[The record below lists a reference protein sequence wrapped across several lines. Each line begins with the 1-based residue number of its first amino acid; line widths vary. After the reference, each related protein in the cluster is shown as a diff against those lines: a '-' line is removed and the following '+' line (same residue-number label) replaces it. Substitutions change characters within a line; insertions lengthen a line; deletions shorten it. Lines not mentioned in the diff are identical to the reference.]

1 MTSDLITD
9 KEFELAIEGM
19 TCTACAG
26 RVERQ
31 LNKVSGVKSYVDF
44 ATETAHLSLTK
55 PVALE
60 EIFQVVSKA
69 GYSATTN
76 PTHLVGASKLNKKLF
91 VSVVLSFLVASLSMI
106 AALQFDYWQWVTL
119 ILSIPVVFW
128 GSAPFHQA
136 AYKNLKHKTTTMDTL
151 VSLGVLVSFSWSA
164 YQVLFGGA
172 GAASYRMMFSWLSH
186 SGMVE
191 LYFEVATVVPTVVLI
206 GRWLELRTRR
216 SATDSVKAL
225 LATVPENSIIK
236 VAGVETEVKTASI
249 KQSDLV
255 VVRLGERIPVDGVIQ
270 SGTSSIDASVITGE
284 SIPQEV
290 EIGSLVSAG
299 SVNLSGILIISATTP
314 GNASRISL
322 IASLVREATS
332 SKAKVANLT
341 DSISRIFVPFIILL
355 ALFTYL
361 AWFFIGNDPNQALTA
376 AVAVLVIA
384 CPCALGIAVPISLI
398 MAASVGAKAG
408 AVIRNPDTLSLL
420 SKIDTVVLDKTG
432 TLTSNQMSVTDVVAI
447 GVNDPSEVLAR
458 AAAVE
463 KGSLHPIAQAIAK
476 ADNQLTASKIREEV
490 SVGVFGEINGLE
502 IFVVNPDKSPIQL
515 SAELQS
521 GVTNL
526 RKSGV
531 VVIVGW
537 GGYVTGLIV
546 VADTVR
552 PTSAVAVAKLHK
564 LDIKT
569 LLLSGDFAQSVE
581 IIAKSTGVQ
590 ASKSGVSPEQKYAEI
605 VELKKSG
612 VVAMVGDGLNDT
624 AALAQADVGISMGTG
639 THAAQSA
646 AAITIIGDD
655 PELIPYAIRL
665 GRRTKRT
672 IEQNLFWAFIYN
684 IVLIPVAA
692 LGLLNPLLAGTAMA
706 FSSITVVLNSLRM
719 RRFS

>member
-151 VSLGVLVSFSWSA
+151 VSLGVFVSFSWSA

-332 SKAKVANLT
+332 SKAKIANLT

-361 AWFFIGNDPNQALTA
+361 AWFFIGDDPNQALTA

-502 IFVVNPDKSPIQL
+502 VFVVNPDKSPIQL

-564 LDIKT
+564 LGIKT

>member
-1 MTSDLITD
+1 
-9 KEFELAIEGM
+9 
-19 TCTACAG
+19 
-26 RVERQ
+26 
-31 LNKVSGVKSYVDF
+31 
-44 ATETAHLSLTK
+44 
-55 PVALE
+55 
-60 EIFQVVSKA
+60 
-69 GYSATTN
+69 
-76 PTHLVGASKLNKKLF
+76 
-91 VSVVLSFLVASLSMI
+91 
-106 AALQFDYWQWVTL
+106 
-119 ILSIPVVFW
+119 
-128 GSAPFHQA
+128 
-136 AYKNLKHKTTTMDTL
+136 
-151 VSLGVLVSFSWSA
+151 
-164 YQVLFGGA
+164 
-172 GAASYRMMFSWLSH
+172 
-186 SGMVE
+186 
-191 LYFEVATVVPTVVLI
+191 
-206 GRWLELRTRR
+206 
-216 SATDSVKAL
+216 
-225 LATVPENSIIK
+225 
-236 VAGVETEVKTASI
+236 VETEVKTVSI

-270 SGTSSIDASVITGE
+270 FGTSSVDASVITGE

-332 SKAKVANLT
+332 SKAKIANLT

-564 LDIKT
+564 LGIKT

>member
-225 LATVPENSIIK
+225 LATVPESSIIK

-332 SKAKVANLT
+332 SKAKIANLT

-361 AWFFIGNDPNQALTA
+361 AWFFIGDDPNQALTA

-502 IFVVNPDKSPIQL
+502 VFVVNPDKSPIQL

-564 LDIKT
+564 LGIKT

>member
-332 SKAKVANLT
+332 SKAKIANLT

-361 AWFFIGNDPNQALTA
+361 AWFFIGDDPNQALTA

-564 LDIKT
+564 LGIKT

>member
-236 VAGVETEVKTASI
+236 VAEVETEVKTASI

-332 SKAKVANLT
+332 SKAKIANLT

-361 AWFFIGNDPNQALTA
+361 AWFFIGDDPNQALTA

-502 IFVVNPDKSPIQL
+502 VFVVNPDKSPIQL

-564 LDIKT
+564 LGIKT

>member
-151 VSLGVLVSFSWSA
+151 ISLGVLVSFSWSA

-332 SKAKVANLT
+332 SKAKIANLT

-490 SVGVFGEINGLE
+490 SVGVFGEVNGLE
-502 IFVVNPDKSPIQL
+502 VFVVNPDKSPIQL

-564 LDIKT
+564 LGIKT

>member
-255 VVRLGERIPVDGVIQ
+255 VVRLGERIPVDGVIR

-332 SKAKVANLT
+332 SKAKIANLT

-564 LDIKT
+564 LGIKT

>member
-1 MTSDLITD
+1 
-9 KEFELAIEGM
+9 
-19 TCTACAG
+19 
-26 RVERQ
+26 
-31 LNKVSGVKSYVDF
+31 
-44 ATETAHLSLTK
+44 
-55 PVALE
+55 
-60 EIFQVVSKA
+60 
-69 GYSATTN
+69 
-76 PTHLVGASKLNKKLF
+76 
-91 VSVVLSFLVASLSMI
+91 MI

-332 SKAKVANLT
+332 SKTKIANLT

-564 LDIKT
+564 LGIKT

>member
-60 EIFQVVSKA
+60 EIFQVVSKS

-332 SKAKVANLT
+332 SKAKIANLT

-361 AWFFIGNDPNQALTA
+361 AWFFIGDDPNQALTA

-564 LDIKT
+564 LGIKT

>member
-299 SVNLSGILIISATTP
+299 SVNLSGVLIISATTP

-332 SKAKVANLT
+332 SKAKIANLT

-502 IFVVNPDKSPIQL
+502 VFVVNPDKSPIQL

-564 LDIKT
+564 LGIKT

>member
-186 SGMVE
+186 SGMLE

-332 SKAKVANLT
+332 SKAKIANLT

-361 AWFFIGNDPNQALTA
+361 AWFFIGDDPNQALTA

-490 SVGVFGEINGLE
+490 SVGVFGEVNGLE
-502 IFVVNPDKSPIQL
+502 VFVVNPDKSPIQL

-564 LDIKT
+564 LGIKT

-655 PELIPYAIRL
+655 PELIPHAIRL

>member
-1 MTSDLITD
+1 
-9 KEFELAIEGM
+9 
-19 TCTACAG
+19 
-26 RVERQ
+26 
-31 LNKVSGVKSYVDF
+31 
-44 ATETAHLSLTK
+44 
-55 PVALE
+55 
-60 EIFQVVSKA
+60 
-69 GYSATTN
+69 
-76 PTHLVGASKLNKKLF
+76 
-91 VSVVLSFLVASLSMI
+91 
-106 AALQFDYWQWVTL
+106 
-119 ILSIPVVFW
+119 
-128 GSAPFHQA
+128 
-136 AYKNLKHKTTTMDTL
+136 
-151 VSLGVLVSFSWSA
+151 
-164 YQVLFGGA
+164 
-172 GAASYRMMFSWLSH
+172 
-186 SGMVE
+186 
-191 LYFEVATVVPTVVLI
+191 
-206 GRWLELRTRR
+206 
-216 SATDSVKAL
+216 
-225 LATVPENSIIK
+225 
-236 VAGVETEVKTASI
+236 
-249 KQSDLV
+249 
-255 VVRLGERIPVDGVIQ
+255 
-270 SGTSSIDASVITGE
+270 
-284 SIPQEV
+284 
-290 EIGSLVSAG
+290 
-299 SVNLSGILIISATTP
+299 LIISATTP

-332 SKAKVANLT
+332 SKAKIANLT

-361 AWFFIGNDPNQALTA
+361 AWFFIGDDPNQALTA

-502 IFVVNPDKSPIQL
+502 VFVVNPDKSPIQL

-564 LDIKT
+564 LGIKT

>member
-299 SVNLSGILIISATTP
+299 SVNLSGVLIISATTP

-332 SKAKVANLT
+332 SKAKIANLT

-432 TLTSNQMSVTDVVAI
+432 TLTSNQMSITDVVAI

-502 IFVVNPDKSPIQL
+502 VFVVNPDKSPIQL

-564 LDIKT
+564 LGIKT

>member
-136 AYKNLKHKTTTMDTL
+136 AYKNLKNKTTTMDTL

-299 SVNLSGILIISATTP
+299 SVNLSGVLIISATTP

-332 SKAKVANLT
+332 SKAKIANLA

-502 IFVVNPDKSPIQL
+502 VFVVNPDKSPIQL

-564 LDIKT
+564 LGIKT

>member
-106 AALQFDYWQWVTL
+106 AALQFDYWQWVAL

-255 VVRLGERIPVDGVIQ
+255 VVRLGERIPVDGVIR

-332 SKAKVANLT
+332 SKAKIANLT

-361 AWFFIGNDPNQALTA
+361 AWFFIGDDPNQALTA

-502 IFVVNPDKSPIQL
+502 VFVVNPDKSPIQL

-564 LDIKT
+564 LGIKT

>member
-255 VVRLGERIPVDGVIQ
+255 VVRLGERIPVDGVIR

-332 SKAKVANLT
+332 SKAKIANLT

-361 AWFFIGNDPNQALTA
+361 AWFFIGDDPNQALTA

-502 IFVVNPDKSPIQL
+502 VFVVNPDKSPIQL

-564 LDIKT
+564 LGIKT

-581 IIAKSTGVQ
+581 IIAKLTGVQ

>member
-332 SKAKVANLT
+332 SKAKIANLT

-361 AWFFIGNDPNQALTA
+361 AWFFIGDDPNQALTA

-502 IFVVNPDKSPIQL
+502 VFVVNPDKSPIQL

-564 LDIKT
+564 LGIKT

-706 FSSITVVLNSLRM
+706 FSSITVVLNSLRI

>member
-55 PVALE
+55 SVALE

-255 VVRLGERIPVDGVIQ
+255 VVRLGERIPVDGVIR

-332 SKAKVANLT
+332 SKAKIANLT

-361 AWFFIGNDPNQALTA
+361 AWFFIGDDPNQALTA

-564 LDIKT
+564 LGIKT

>member
-299 SVNLSGILIISATTP
+299 SVNLSGVLIISATTP

-332 SKAKVANLT
+332 SKAKIANLT

-502 IFVVNPDKSPIQL
+502 VFVVNPDKSPIQL

-564 LDIKT
+564 LGIKT

-655 PELIPYAIRL
+655 PELIPYVIRL

>member
-60 EIFQVVSKA
+60 EIFQVVSKS

-332 SKAKVANLT
+332 SKAKIANLT

-564 LDIKT
+564 LGIKT

-590 ASKSGVSPEQKYAEI
+590 ASKSGVSPEQKYTEI

>member
-151 VSLGVLVSFSWSA
+151 VSLGVLVSFSWST

-332 SKAKVANLT
+332 SKAKIANLA

-361 AWFFIGNDPNQALTA
+361 AWFFIGDDPNQALTA

-398 MAASVGAKAG
+398 MAASVGANAG
-408 AVIRNPDTLSLL
+408 AVIRNPDTLNLL

-490 SVGVFGEINGLE
+490 SVGVFGEINDLE
-502 IFVVNPDKSPIQL
+502 VFVVNPDKSPIQL

-564 LDIKT
+564 LGIKT

-665 GRRTKRT
+665 ARRTKRT

>member
-255 VVRLGERIPVDGVIQ
+255 VVRLGERIPVDGVIR

-299 SVNLSGILIISATTP
+299 SVNLSGVLIISATTP

-332 SKAKVANLT
+332 SKAKIANLT

-361 AWFFIGNDPNQALTA
+361 AWFFIGDDPNQALTA

-502 IFVVNPDKSPIQL
+502 VFVVNPDKSPIQL

-564 LDIKT
+564 LGIKT

>member
-490 SVGVFGEINGLE
+490 SVGVFGEVNGLE
-502 IFVVNPDKSPIQL
+502 VFVVNPDKSPIQL

-564 LDIKT
+564 LGIKT

>member
-332 SKAKVANLT
+332 SKAKIANLT

-361 AWFFIGNDPNQALTA
+361 AWFFIGDDPNQALTA

-502 IFVVNPDKSPIQL
+502 VFVVNPDKSPIQL

-564 LDIKT
+564 LGIKT

>member
-332 SKAKVANLT
+332 SKAKIANLT

-361 AWFFIGNDPNQALTA
+361 AWFFIGDDPNQALTA

-490 SVGVFGEINGLE
+490 SVGVFGEVNGLE
-502 IFVVNPDKSPIQL
+502 VFVVNPDKSPIQL

-564 LDIKT
+564 LGIKT

>member
-332 SKAKVANLT
+332 SKAKIANLT

-361 AWFFIGNDPNQALTA
+361 AWFFIGTDPNQALTA

-502 IFVVNPDKSPIQL
+502 VFVVNPDKSPIQL

-564 LDIKT
+564 LGIKT

>member
-332 SKAKVANLT
+332 SKAKIANLT
-341 DSISRIFVPFIILL
+341 DSISRIFVPFIILI

-361 AWFFIGNDPNQALTA
+361 AWFFIGDDPNQALTA

-502 IFVVNPDKSPIQL
+502 VFVVNPDKSPIQL

-564 LDIKT
+564 LGIKT

>member
-255 VVRLGERIPVDGVIQ
+255 VVRLGERIPVDGVIR

-332 SKAKVANLT
+332 SKAKIANRT

-361 AWFFIGNDPNQALTA
+361 AWFFIGDDPNQALTA

-502 IFVVNPDKSPIQL
+502 VFVVNPDKSPIQL

-564 LDIKT
+564 LGIKT

-581 IIAKSTGVQ
+581 IIAKLTGVQ

>member
-255 VVRLGERIPVDGVIQ
+255 VVRLGERIPVDGVIR

-332 SKAKVANLT
+332 SKAKIANLT

-361 AWFFIGNDPNQALTA
+361 AWFFIGDDPNQALTA

-564 LDIKT
+564 LGIKT

>member
-332 SKAKVANLT
+332 SKAKIANLT

-490 SVGVFGEINGLE
+490 SVGVFGEVNGLE
-502 IFVVNPDKSPIQL
+502 VFVVNPDKSPIQL

-564 LDIKT
+564 LGIKT

>member
-332 SKAKVANLT
+332 SKTKIANLT

-564 LDIKT
+564 LGIKT

>member
-284 SIPQEV
+284 SIPQEI

-332 SKAKVANLT
+332 SKTKIANLT

-361 AWFFIGNDPNQALTA
+361 AWFFIGDDPNQALTA

-564 LDIKT
+564 LGIKT

>member
-332 SKAKVANLT
+332 SKAKIANLT

-361 AWFFIGNDPNQALTA
+361 AWFFIGDDPNQALTA

-564 LDIKT
+564 LGIKT

-706 FSSITVVLNSLRM
+706 FSSITVVLNSLRI

>member
-332 SKAKVANLT
+332 SKAKIANLT

-361 AWFFIGNDPNQALTA
+361 AWFFIGDDPNQALTA

-502 IFVVNPDKSPIQL
+502 VFVVNPDKSPIQL

-564 LDIKT
+564 LGIKT

-581 IIAKSTGVQ
+581 IIAKLTGVQ

>member
-332 SKAKVANLT
+332 SKAKIANLT

-361 AWFFIGNDPNQALTA
+361 AWFFIGDDPNQALTA

-502 IFVVNPDKSPIQL
+502 VFVVNPDKSPIQL

-564 LDIKT
+564 LGIKT

-581 IIAKSTGVQ
+581 IIAKLTGVQ

-706 FSSITVVLNSLRM
+706 FSSITVVLNSLRI

>member
-299 SVNLSGILIISATTP
+299 SVNVSGVLIISATTP

-332 SKAKVANLT
+332 SKAKIANLA

-502 IFVVNPDKSPIQL
+502 VFVVNPDKSPIQL

-564 LDIKT
+564 LGIKT

>member
-191 LYFEVATVVPTVVLI
+191 LYFEVATVVPAVVLI

-332 SKAKVANLT
+332 SKAKIANLT

-361 AWFFIGNDPNQALTA
+361 AWFFIGDDPNQALTA

-502 IFVVNPDKSPIQL
+502 VFVVNPDKSPIQL

-564 LDIKT
+564 LGIKT

>member
-332 SKAKVANLT
+332 SKAKIANLT

-361 AWFFIGNDPNQALTA
+361 AWFFIGDDPNQALTA

-490 SVGVFGEINGLE
+490 SVGVFGEVNGLE
-502 IFVVNPDKSPIQL
+502 VFVVNPDKSPIQL

-655 PELIPYAIRL
+655 PELIPHAIRL

>member
-332 SKAKVANLT
+332 SKAKIANLT

-564 LDIKT
+564 LGIKT

>member
-332 SKAKVANLT
+332 SKAKIANLT

-463 KGSLHPIAQAIAK
+463 KGSLHPIAQAIAR

-490 SVGVFGEINGLE
+490 SVGVFGEVNGLE
-502 IFVVNPDKSPIQL
+502 VFVANPDKSPIQL
-515 SAELQS
+515 SAELQA
-521 GVTNL
+521 GITNL

-564 LDIKT
+564 LGIKT

-590 ASKSGVSPEQKYAEI
+590 ESKSGVSPEQKYAEI